1 MSQSPAFVLN
11 VLETPED
18 PEGYVLWG
26 GAGGRDVSPPGRGG
40 LDLSPLEGE
49 GCWGE
54 DWVSSSLTSLPHPPF
69 WIQQPRAQPL

>member
-1 MSQSPAFVLN
+1 M
-11 VLETPED
+11 
-18 PEGYVLWG
+18 LWG
-26 GAGGRDVSPPGRGG
+26 GAGGRDMSRPGRGG